1 MSRKDLVVLVAD
13 KHMQS
18 ALSRLLR
25 SRTAA
30 MQMRDVASDVFAHPQ
45 HDPACAREGV
55 SFLARFAASYK
66 HGLLVF
72 DHEGSGKER
81 TPPAVLQHELD
92 EDFAQSAWGDRAKA
106 IVVDPELEAWV
117 WSRSPHV
124 AAAVGWT
131 GQSPR
136 LRDWL
141 VSEGWLR
148 PGATKPERPKEA
160 LDAALRRTRLPHS
173 AALFDQLAG
182 SVSVERCQ
190 DRSFRD
196 LKATLRKWF
205 PMTEG
210 HTAQRSRDNSDAK

>member
-1 MSRKDLVVLVAD
+1 MRKDLVVLVAD
-13 KHMQS
+13 KHMHS

-30 MQMRDVASDVFAHPQ
+30 MRMRDVASDVFAHPQ
-45 HDPACAREGV
+45 HDPGCAREGV
-55 SFLARFAASYK
+55 SFLARFADTYE

-72 DHEGSGKER
+72 DHEGSGKEG

-92 EDFAQSAWGDRAKA
+92 EDFAQSSWGERAKA

-124 AAAVGWT
+124 ASAVGWT
-131 GQSPR
+131 RQSAP

-148 PGATKPERPKEA
+148 PGETKPERPKEA

-173 AALFDQLAG
+173 AALFDQLAAR
-182 SVSVERCQ
+182 VSVEHCH

-196 LKATLRKWF
+196 LRAILRKWF
-205 PMTEG
+205 PTTEG
-210 HTAQRSRDNSDAK
+210 YTA